1 MFLLA
6 RHGCCCGGAGGSSSL
21 GGEERMKN
29 GRLRLSE
36 MGMER
41 LVLRRSR
48 DSVGGFGDG
57 GDWKQWR

>member
-1 MFLLA
+1 MLA
-6 RHGCCCGGAGGSSSL
+6 RYGCCCGGTGGSSSL

-29 GRLRLSE
+29 GRLMLSE

-48 DSVGGFGDG
+48 DSVDGFAEG